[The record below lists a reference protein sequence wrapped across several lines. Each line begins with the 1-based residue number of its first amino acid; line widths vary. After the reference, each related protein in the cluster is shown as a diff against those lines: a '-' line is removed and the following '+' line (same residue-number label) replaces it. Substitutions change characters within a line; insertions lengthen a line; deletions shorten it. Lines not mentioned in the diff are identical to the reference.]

1 MNHSINR
8 RDWLRNSTL
17 LATGL
22 STGLSQ
28 WNPALPA
35 AARQEQAFVKEY
47 ATLGEDLPVLRARLF
62 ANENPHGISPKARE
76 ALIKA
81 IDVGNRYAFR
91 EGAMLREMIAGK
103 EGVKEENIMLC
114 AGSSE
119 LLMTAALFFTSRGG
133 KILTS
138 RPTYDDLLECA
149 SAFNAEIV
157 SVPQTK
163 EHRYDLNAMKAKLS
177 TTDGVKLVYICNP
190 NNPTGTILS
199 PDELTAFCKEVSQK
213 VPVFVDEAYIDFLA
227 PADRPNLAKLV
238 TEGYNIIL
246 ARTFSKIHGFAGLR
260 LGYGMAPTKLVK
272 EISAYN
278 RGEYEISVTTIT
290 AGMASYQDQ
299 DWQNFCRTENAKA
312 REVLYKGLKQLGYE
326 YVPSHTNFVL
336 FPIRMKTKAFSEQM
350 FRNGVGT
357 QTRDF
362 DNQPWC
368 RVSIGTVDEM
378 NIFLDAFKKVTS

>member
-8 RDWLRNSTL
+8 RDWLRNSAL

-35 AARQEQAFVKEY
+35 AVRQEQAFVKEF
-47 ATLGEDLPVLRARLF
+47 AALGEDLPVLRARLF

-91 EGAMLREMIAGK
+91 EGSMLREMIAVK
-103 EGVKEENIMLC
+103 EGIKEENLMLC

-119 LLMTAALFFTSRGG
+119 LLMTAALFFTGRGG

-157 SVPQTK
+157 SVPQTT
-163 EHRYDLNAMKAKLS
+163 EHRYDLNAMKAKLA

-199 PDELTAFCKEVSQK
+199 PDELTAFCKEVSPK

-260 LGYGMAPTKLVK
+260 LGYGMAPAKLVK

-326 YVPSHTNFVL
+326 YVPSYTNFVL
-336 FPIRMKTKAFSEQM
+336 FPIRMKTKAFAEQM